1 MPKKS
6 KEISCLCIHHLS
18 IQLLACLLTM
28 PSSQPASHA
37 PSIDPLICHLPFFL
51 SVLISTTI
59 LPPIQLTTYPPTLVL
74 MYPLIQPF
82 THLPTYPFIHPFAKA
97 LCQIYGFLYT
107 ILLRLLPVVVWMK
120 NGPCRYKYLNGWSS
134 VSETLWEGLGGV
146 ALWED
151 VYH

>member
-28 PSSQPASHA
+28 PSSQPATHT
-37 PSIDPLICHLPFFL
+37 SIDPLICHLPFFL
-51 SVLISTTI
+51 PVLISTTI
-59 LPPIQLTTYPPTLVL
+59 HLPIQLTTYPPTLPL

-82 THLPTYPFIHPFAKA
+82 THLPTYLFIHPFTKA
-97 LCQIYGFLYT
+97 LCQVYGFLYT

-120 NGPCRYKYLNGWSS
+120 NGPCRYIYLNGWSS
-134 VSETLWEGLGGV
+134 VSETIWEGLGGI

-151 VYH
+151 AYY